1 MKARLAAILL
11 ALLSI
16 SPLAAQ
22 TEETTTLEMIDFAEA
37 EFVPH
42 WQVGLQAGAA
52 ADLGEAPFSKLIS
65 PAVQATIEYRFHELF
80 GIRGSVSGLWARN
93 RYVFNKRDYQ
103 WNFIEP
109 AVELKVDLA
118 SLLLGWVPDQT
129 VSAYASAG
137 VGAAFTFGNDDAKK
151 SRNYYYKENKAL
163 SNNYEFAKYWKDFR
177 TNLAFRGGLGVD
189 YRINETVSLSGE
201 VNANLMPDHF
211 NSKQGKHDNKDW
223 HFNALLGVKVN
234 LGKTYRANEPTYQ
247 AVHTVAAPHE
257 PIIRDTVALQVN
269 IQFLINSSVLRSSE
283 FGKLNQL
290 LNYLR
295 SHPRTH
301 VEMTGYADRLTGT
314 PTINERLSQ
323 ERAAAVANWLISR
336 GIEPA
341 RIYKDAKG
349 DRVQPFPV
357 NEDNRVTICYI
368 VEILQ

>member
-1 MKARLAAILL
+1 M
-11 ALLSI
+11 
-16 SPLAAQ
+16 P
-22 TEETTTLEMIDFAEA
+22 
-37 EFVPH
+37 
-42 WQVGLQAGAA
+42 
-52 ADLGEAPFSKLIS
+52 
-65 PAVQATIEYRFHELF
+65 
-80 GIRGSVSGLWARN
+80 
-93 RYVFNKRDYQ
+93 
-103 WNFIEP
+103 
-109 AVELKVDLA
+109 
-118 SLLLGWVPDQT
+118 
-129 VSAYASAG
+129 
-137 VGAAFTFGNDDAKK
+137 
-151 SRNYYYKENKAL
+151 AL
-163 SNNYEFAKYWKDFR
+163 SLFPEEVVFPAPEHLKLRQPRDRFR
-177 TNLAFRGGLGVD
+177 V
-189 YRINETVSLSGE
+189 V
-201 VNANLMPDHF
+201 
-211 NSKQGKHDNKDW
+211 
-223 HFNALLGVKVN
+223 
-234 LGKTYRANEPTYQ
+234 
-247 AVHTVAAPHE
+247 
-257 PIIRDTVALQVN
+257 QVN